1 MKKIIVIGPGGSGK
15 SYFSKELS
23 QILNIPVF
31 HLDNIF
37 WNKNKTHISKEEFD
51 VRLNEILNEE
61 SYIID
66 GDYSRTYEIRM
77 KNSDTIFFFN
87 FSLEDS
93 LKGAASRVGS
103 YRTDCPFIEDEF
115 DPEFKEFLINWQIE
129 TRPIVLELLE
139 KYKNKNIIVFNNRE
153 EKEKYISQISSKI
166 NIIVNN
172 I

>member
-23 QILNIPVF
+23 EILNIPVF

-87 FSLEDS
+87 FSLDDS
-93 LKGAASRVGS
+93 LNGASSRVGT
-103 YRTDCPFIEDEF
+103 YRTDCPFIENEF
-115 DPEFKEFLINWQIE
+115 DPEFKEFLITLQHGTTIKLNALRNGSSTVSFTHTIL
-129 TRPIVLELLE
+129 TDDLTIV
-139 KYKNKNIIVFNNRE
+139 K
-153 EKEKYISQISSKI
+153 
-166 NIIVNN
+166 
-172 I
+172 

>member
-23 QILNIPVF
+23 KILNIPVF

-37 WNKNKTHISKEEFD
+37 WNKNKTHISRDEFD

-93 LKGAASRVGS
+93 LNGASSRVGI
-103 YRTDCPFIEDEF
+103 YRTDCPFIENEF
-115 DPEFKEFLINWQIE
+115 DPEFKDFLINWQIE
-129 TRPIVLELLE
+129 TRPKILGLLE
-139 KYKNKNIIVFNNRE
+139 KYKDKNIIVFNNRA
-153 EKEKYISQISSKI
+153 EKEKYISQIKKS
-166 NIIVNN
+166 
-172 I
+172 

>member
-1 MKKIIVIGPGGSGK
+1 MNKIVVIGPSGAGK
-15 SYFSKELS
+15 STFSRKLS
-23 QILNIPVF
+23 SKLNISLY

-37 WNKNKTHISKEEFD
+37 WNKDKTHISREEFD
-51 VRLNEILNEE
+51 IKLNELLKRD

-93 LKGAASRVGS
+93 LNGASNRVGT
-103 YRTDCPFIEDEF
+103 YRTDCPFIENEF

-129 TRPIVLELLE
+129 TRPKVLELLE
-139 KYKNKNIIVFNNRE
+139 KYKDKNIIIFNNRD
-153 EKEKYISQISSKI
+153 EKEEYI
-166 NIIVNN
+166 NN
-172 I
+172 LKNRI